1 MTTNSK
7 FDKSLNKSLEVI
19 SEADF
24 HTDDEFGQNPEECGC
39 QRCASEFLDNQGNEI
54 ACDCTGLLRDT
65 GAGLILCEKH
75 FNSWVDNTKPE
86 PTFHTDDQFEE
97 CGCEVCPEICD
108 CEGDLAPTFEG
119 IICQK
124 HRTVPSRAELQFHTD
139 DEFSSNVCGCEACE
153 GEPEADGEHPGAM
166 PCGCDGDEI
175 DTETSAGILCK
186 KHYDSWMDRMSS
198 SYPDPMESI
207 GEGMAPMS
215 HDNTLM
221 RKIRKHKTPR
231 SRRHMKGSNRY
242 RLPDPAK
249 KVKARLKRDSRHQNR
264 PEVEEAFSFLKKYSG
279 KPITESNL
287 EEIKDRNLFI
297 QAVDFLAAMSLGG
310 WVKSEEGITNGHF
323 IIEDETPMN
332 HMIGLKIKD
341 GHLTYHNSPL
351 KLDWNWLYSVKE
363 LLQKK
368 VSNG

>member
-1 MTTNSK
+1 MTTNSN
-7 FDKSLNKSLEVI
+7 FDNNLKIKLESIPDPTLIPPMPPVP
-19 SEADF
+19 EDPQFHADDRF
-24 HTDDEFGQNPEECGC
+24 EVE
-39 QRCASEFLDNQGNEI
+39 
-54 ACDCTGLLRDT
+54 DCE
-65 GAGLILCEKH
+65 CEKC
-75 FNSWVDNTKPE
+75 DAIYDE
-86 PTFHTDDQFEE
+86 PCT
-97 CGCEVCPEICD
+97 
-108 CEGDLAPTFEG
+108 CEGG
-119 IICQK
+119 
-124 HRTVPSRAELQFHTD
+124 
-139 DEFSSNVCGCEACE
+139 
-153 GEPEADGEHPGAM
+153 M
-166 PCGCDGDEI
+166 I
-175 DTETSAGILCK
+175 DTETNAGILCQ
-186 KHYDSWMDRMSS
+186 KHYDHWREGGYI
-198 SYPDPMESI
+198 SYPDPM
-207 GEGMAPMS
+207 EGMAPMS

-221 RKIRKHKTPR
+221 RKIRKHQTPR
-231 SRRHMKGSNRY
+231 SRRHMKGSDRY

-323 IIEDETPMN
+323 ILEDEA
-332 HMIGLKIKD
+332 ISLKD
-341 GHLTYHNSPL
+341 GKLLWNNNPL